1 MPLNPSVFLDI
12 TIKTCARITILDKSD
27 IIVFLKKKPLE
38 HWKNGGNNQLPNG
51 KNICKT
57 YIG

>member
-1 MPLNPSVFLDI
+1 MKPYRKSFMPLNPSVFLDI

-38 HWKNGGNNQLPNG
+38 H
-51 KNICKT
+51 
-57 YIG
+57 